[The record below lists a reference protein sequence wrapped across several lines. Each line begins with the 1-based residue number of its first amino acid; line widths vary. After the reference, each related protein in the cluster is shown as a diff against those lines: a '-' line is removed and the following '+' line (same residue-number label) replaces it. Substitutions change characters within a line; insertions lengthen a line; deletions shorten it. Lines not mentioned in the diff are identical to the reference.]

1 MPVSLTDWLRRG
13 ASDLGRGLLQLLYP
27 PACLFCASELAPDAG
42 DFCPAC
48 RDGIFKDPFPC
59 CPCCG
64 ATVGPFAVNP
74 EGCPACR
81 PENFAFGA
89 VLRLGPYEGVRRE
102 LVLRLKHHT
111 AEFLAEKIG
120 LLWAMCQRDRFAG
133 LRLDAVVPVPLHWWR
148 RWQRGYNQSAALAW
162 GLAVGLDLPL
172 YPHGLKRIR
181 HTPRQ
186 PLQSPAQRRVNVRGA
201 FRAAPSLSCQDRA
214 VLLVDDVFTTGAT
227 ANEAAKALRAAGAS
241 RTVVAVLARAL

>member
-1 MPVSLTDWLRRG
+1 MSASLSDWLRRG
-13 ASDLGRGLLQLLYP
+13 VSDLGRGLLQLLYP
-27 PACLFCASELAPDAG
+27 PACLFCACELAPDVG

-48 RDGIFKDPFPC
+48 RDGIFTDPFPC
-59 CPCCG
+59 CPRCG
-64 ATVGPFAVNP
+64 ASVGPFAANP

-81 PENFAFGA
+81 PEDFVFDT

-120 LLWAMCQRDRFAG
+120 LVWAECQRDRFAALG
-133 LRLDAVVPVPLHWWR
+133 LEAIVPVPLHWWR

-162 GLAVGLDLPL
+162 GLAKGLNLPL
-172 YPHGLKRIR
+172 GSSGLTRVR
-181 HTPRQ
+181 NTPRQ
-186 PLQSPAQRRVNVRGA
+186 SLQSPAERRANVRGA
-201 FRAAPSLSCQDRA
+201 FQASRSLSYQGRA

-227 ANEAAKALRAAGAS
+227 ANEAAKALRTAGAA
-241 RTVVAVLARAL
+241 RTVVAVLARAS